1 MFCKISLF
9 ISLYLISSSSSKL
22 LLSEDSSNQIPS
34 RILDLYERRDRGLLG
49 NDSDAFKT
57 MEQLAEENGFKS
69 EKHSVTT
76 EDGYILE
83 AWRIPGALGEEEERE
98 EGGKKPPIL
107 LMHGIDADMMQWVYN
122 APEIAPAFIL
132 ARGGYDV
139 WMGNNRGNRWSN
151 QHVKLDNSSKE
162 YWDGVEWENMGTKDV
177 PSLIDY
183 ILNLTNETSISY
195 IGHSEGTS

>member
-22 LLSEDSSNQIPS
+22 LLSEDLSSQIPS